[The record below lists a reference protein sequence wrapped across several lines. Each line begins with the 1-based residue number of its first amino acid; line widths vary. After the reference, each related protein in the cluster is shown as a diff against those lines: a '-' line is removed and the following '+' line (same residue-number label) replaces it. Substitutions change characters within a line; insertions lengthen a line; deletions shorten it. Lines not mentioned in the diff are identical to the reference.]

1 MQPRHFFAALVAL
14 TAALAAPN
22 APAQSIRGVTSPEVD
37 ALGALHEVN
46 QFEMRLGA
54 VAEQRGESPTVR
66 RFGKLL
72 QRDYRLSEDDVSR
85 ATGHF
90 GFAHAPPP
98 PPDRA
103 ADDRSLLE
111 QIRGARGAE
120 LDQRLLATTIDVES
134 GAARKLRDLRP
145 RVSQK
150 DVRRLIDR
158 TLPIVDQHI
167 DIARHLQRKP

>member
-1 MQPRHFFAALVAL
+1 MQPRHFFATLVAL

-22 APAQSIRGVTSPEVD
+22 APAQSTRAVPSPEVD

-46 QFEMRLGA
+46 QFEMTLGA
-54 VAEQRGESPTVR
+54 MAEQRGASPTVR
-66 RFGKLL
+66 RFGRLL
-72 QRDYRLSEDDVSR
+72 QRDYRMSDDDVSR
-85 ATGHF
+85 ASRHF
-90 GFAHAPPP
+90 GFAYAPPP
-98 PPDRA
+98 PADRA
-103 ADDRSLLE
+103 AEDRSRLE

-134 GAARKLRDLRP
+134 EAARKLRDLRP

-158 TLPIVDQHI
+158 TLPIVDQHVV
-167 DIARHLQRKP
+167 IARHLERKP